1 MFSLKK
7 LLKKDTTSEQEAV
20 SQDSEY
26 EILEVTELSFIQT
39 AKIWVK
45 KFFKVKKHVIITAVS
60 GGAAI
65 AAVAGIVITVS
76 VVSHIGKQKST
87 DVAAVIED
95 TSTQMET
102 AEEIKAPVLSLYLEA
117 VADENTITASV
128 YGEDGEILSGHELVF
143 NLLSGSKEDN
153 EEQIEKLKSAYV
165 GQNVEDVDKE
175 VYEDDDKDGIVL
187 MPDLETGTYTLVV
200 QAEEGYK
207 TPDAAEATVETF
219 AVMDNIME
227 KVVADSA
234 ATQKEDPSK
243 NRANSTPAVSVPETT
258 AAAGEVNVTTLK
270 KSGDNIIYK
279 ITGRSTIQLTD
290 DQVSKY
296 TAGSVLIDNNSVSA
310 YSGYIYE
317 TGKVQVTGGQADVV
331 TKFLVPEYN
340 ISAENVEITDNTTM
354 LLADNVKETAAE
366 SKETQ
371 NETKT
376 SVGETVKESTKA
388 EETTQ
393 SQETTKSDNIKPSNA
408 ESTTAGKNYVLFS
421 LEAETETIYA
431 NGWQNIQGK
440 TYYFRDSQAV
450 TGWNQIDGL
459 QYYFNADGSLGS
471 HLVIDISTYNG
482 DINWN
487 QVKAAGIDY
496 AIIRVGY
503 RGYET
508 ARLVKDKRFDTNM
521 RNATAAGVKV
531 GAYIVTQAVNTNEAV
546 EEASFIISACS
557 GYNVS
562 LPLAIDVES
571 AGNGSGRGDK
581 ISVAERTAVINAFVQ
596 TVRGSGYS
604 AMVYANKDWMT
615 NRINAGGLVGGSTVW
630 LAQYRSSCTYGGS
643 YQMWQFTESGSIS
656 GISGNV
662 DISAWK
668 Y

>member
-7 LLKKDTTSEQEAV
+7 LFKKDTISEQEVV

-26 EILEVTELSFIQT
+26 EILEITELSFIQT
-39 AKIWVK
+39 AKIWLQN
-45 KFFKVKKHVIITAVS
+45 FFRVKKHVIITAVS
-60 GGAAI
+60 GGAVVV
-65 AAVAGIVITVS
+65 AVAGIVITVS
-76 VVSHIGKQKST
+76 VVSRIGKQKST
-87 DVAAVIED
+87 DVAAAIED

-102 AEEIKAPVLSLYLEA
+102 AEEMKAPVLSLYLEA

-128 YGEDGEILSGHELVF
+128 YGEDGEILSGHNLVF

-153 EEQIEKLKSAYV
+153 EEKIEKLKSAYA

-175 VYEDDDKDGIVL
+175 VYEDDDKDGTVL

-219 AVMDNIME
+219 AVMDDIME

-243 NRANSTPAVSVPETT
+243 HRSNSSPTVSVPETT
-258 AAAGEVNVTTLK
+258 ASAGQVNVTALK

-279 ITGRSTIQLTD
+279 ITGRSTMQLTD
-290 DQVSKY
+290 DEAARY
-296 TAGSVLIDNNSVSA
+296 TAGSVLIDDQSVSA

-317 TGKVQVTGGQADVV
+317 TGKIQITGGQADVV
-331 TKFLVPEYN
+331 TKFLVPERN
-340 ISAENVEITDNTTM
+340 ISAENVEMINNTTVF
-354 LLADNVKETAAE
+354 ADNLKETAAGT
-366 SKETQ
+366 KETQ
-371 NETKT
+371 SETKT
-376 SVGETVKESTKA
+376 TGESTKS
-388 EETTQ
+388 EETTKG
-393 SQETTKSDNIKPSNA
+393 ENTKPSDNQSMA
-408 ESTTAGKNYVLFS
+408 ARKNYVLLS
-421 LEAETETIYA
+421 LEAETETVYA
-431 NGWQNIQGK
+431 DGWQNIQGK
-440 TYYFRDSQAV
+440 TYYFRNSQAV

-459 QYYFNADGSLGS
+459 QYYFNGDGSLGS
-471 HLVIDISTYNG
+471 HLVIDVSTYNG
-482 DINWN
+482 DIDWN
-487 QVKAAGIDY
+487 RVKEAGIDY

-596 TVRGSGYS
+596 TIRGAGYS

-615 NRINAGGLVGGSTVW
+615 NRINAGGLASGSTVW
-630 LAQYRSSCTYGGS
+630 LAQYRSRCTYGGS
-643 YQMWQFTESGSIS
+643 YQMWQFTESGSIP

-662 DISAWK
+662 DMSAWK

>member
-7 LLKKDTTSEQEAV
+7 LFKKDTISEQEVV

-26 EILEVTELSFIQT
+26 EILEITELSFIQT
-39 AKIWVK
+39 AKIWLQN
-45 KFFKVKKHVIITAVS
+45 FFRVKKHVIITAVS
-60 GGAAI
+60 GGAVVV
-65 AAVAGIVITVS
+65 AVAGIVITVS
-76 VVSHIGKQKST
+76 VVSRIGKQKST
-87 DVAAVIED
+87 DVAAAIED

-102 AEEIKAPVLSLYLEA
+102 AEEMKAPVLSLYLEA

-128 YGEDGEILSGHELVF
+128 YGEDGEILSGHNLVF

-153 EEQIEKLKSAYV
+153 EEKIEKLKSAYA

-175 VYEDDDKDGIVL
+175 VYEDDDKDGTVL

-219 AVMDNIME
+219 AVMDDIME

-243 NRANSTPAVSVPETT
+243 HRSNSSPAVSVPETT
-258 AAAGEVNVTTLK
+258 ASAGQVNVTALK

-279 ITGRSTIQLTD
+279 ITGRSTMQLTD
-290 DQVSKY
+290 DEAARY
-296 TAGSVLIDNNSVSA
+296 TAGSVLIDDHSVSA

-317 TGKVQVTGGQADVV
+317 TGKIQITGGQADVV
-331 TKFLVPEYN
+331 TKFLVPERN
-340 ISAENVEITDNTTM
+340 ISAENVEMINNTTVF
-354 LLADNVKETAAE
+354 ADNLKETAAGT
-366 SKETQ
+366 KETQ
-371 NETKT
+371 SETKT
-376 SVGETVKESTKA
+376 TGESTKS
-388 EETTQ
+388 EETTKG
-393 SQETTKSDNIKPSNA
+393 ENTKPSDNQSMA
-408 ESTTAGKNYVLFS
+408 ARKNYVLLS
-421 LEAETETIYA
+421 LEAETETVYA
-431 NGWQNIQGK
+431 DGWQNIQGK
-440 TYYFRDSQAV
+440 TYYFRNSQAV

-459 QYYFNADGSLGS
+459 QYYFNGDGSLGS
-471 HLVIDISTYNG
+471 HLVIDVSTYNG
-482 DINWN
+482 DIDWN
-487 QVKAAGIDY
+487 RVKEAGIDY

-521 RNATAAGVKV
+521 SNATAAGVKV

-546 EEASFIISACS
+546 EEASFIISSCS

-581 ISVAERTAVINAFVQ
+581 ISVAERTAAINAFVQ
-596 TVRGSGYS
+596 TIRGAGYS

-615 NRINAGGLVGGSTVW
+615 NRINAGVLASGSTVW

-643 YQMWQFTESGSIS
+643 YQMWQFTESGSIP

-662 DISAWK
+662 DMSAWK

>member
-7 LLKKDTTSEQEAV
+7 LFKKDTISEQEVV
-20 SQDSEY
+20 SQNSEY
-26 EILEVTELSFIQT
+26 EILEITELSFIQT
-39 AKIWVK
+39 AKIWLQN
-45 KFFKVKKHVIITAVS
+45 FFRVKKHVIITAVS
-60 GGAAI
+60 GGAVVV
-65 AAVAGIVITVS
+65 AVAGIVITVS
-76 VVSHIGKQKST
+76 VVSRIGKQKST
-87 DVAAVIED
+87 DVAAAIED

-102 AEEIKAPVLSLYLEA
+102 AEEMKAPVLSLYLEA

-128 YGEDGEILSGHELVF
+128 YGEDGEILSGHNLVF

-153 EEQIEKLKSAYV
+153 EEKIEKLKSAYA

-175 VYEDDDKDGIVL
+175 VYEDDDKDGTVL

-219 AVMDNIME
+219 AVMDDIME

-243 NRANSTPAVSVPETT
+243 NRSNSSPAVSVPETT
-258 AAAGEVNVTTLK
+258 ASAGQVNVTALK

-279 ITGRSTIQLTD
+279 ITGRSTMQLTD
-290 DQVSKY
+290 DEAARY
-296 TAGSVLIDNNSVSA
+296 TAGSVLIDDQSVSA

-317 TGKVQVTGGQADVV
+317 TGKIQITGGQADVV
-331 TKFLVPEYN
+331 TKFLVPERN
-340 ISAENVEITDNTTM
+340 ISAENVEMINNTTVF
-354 LLADNVKETAAE
+354 ADNLKETAAGT
-366 SKETQ
+366 KETQ
-371 NETKT
+371 SETKT
-376 SVGETVKESTKA
+376 TGESTKS
-388 EETTQ
+388 EETTKG
-393 SQETTKSDNIKPSNA
+393 ENTKPSDNQSMA
-408 ESTTAGKNYVLFS
+408 ARKNYVLLS
-421 LEAETETIYA
+421 LEAETETVYA
-431 NGWQNIQGK
+431 DGWQNIQGK
-440 TYYFRDSQAV
+440 TYYFRNSQAV

-459 QYYFNADGSLGS
+459 QYYFNGDGSLGS
-471 HLVIDISTYNG
+471 HLVIDVSTYNG
-482 DINWN
+482 DIDWN
-487 QVKAAGIDY
+487 RVKEAGIDY

-521 RNATAAGVKV
+521 SNATAAGVKV

-546 EEASFIISACS
+546 EEASFIISSCS

-596 TVRGSGYS
+596 TIRGAGYS

-615 NRINAGGLVGGSTVW
+615 NRINAGGLASGSTVW

-643 YQMWQFTESGSIS
+643 YQMWQFTESGSIP

-662 DISAWK
+662 DMSAWK

>member
-7 LLKKDTTSEQEAV
+7 LFKKDTISEQDVV
-20 SQDSEY
+20 SHDSEY
-26 EILEVTELSFIQT
+26 EILEITELSFIQT
-39 AKIWVK
+39 AKIWLQD
-45 KFFKVKKHVIITAVS
+45 FFRVKKHVIITAVS
-60 GGAAI
+60 GGAVVV
-65 AAVAGIVITVS
+65 AVAGIVITVS
-76 VVSHIGKQKST
+76 VVSRIGKQKST
-87 DVAAVIED
+87 DVAAAIED

-102 AEEIKAPVLSLYLEA
+102 AEEMKAPVLSLYLEA

-128 YGEDGEILSGHELVF
+128 YGEDGEILSGHNLVF

-153 EEQIEKLKSAYV
+153 EEQIEKLKSAYA

-175 VYEDDDKDGIVL
+175 VYEDDDKDGTVL

-200 QAEEGYK
+200 QAEEWYK

-219 AVMDNIME
+219 AVMDDIME

-243 NRANSTPAVSVPETT
+243 HRSNSSPAVSVPETT
-258 AAAGEVNVTTLK
+258 ASAGQVNVTALK

-279 ITGRSTIQLTD
+279 ITGRSTMQRTD
-290 DQVSKY
+290 DEAARY
-296 TAGSVLIDNNSVSA
+296 TAGSVLIDDHSVSA

-317 TGKVQVTGGQADVV
+317 TGKIQITGGQADVV
-331 TKFLVPEYN
+331 TKFLVPERN
-340 ISAENVEITDNTTM
+340 ISAENVEMINNTTVF
-354 LLADNVKETAAE
+354 ADNLKETAAGT
-366 SKETQ
+366 KETQ
-371 NETKT
+371 SETKT
-376 SVGETVKESTKA
+376 TGESTKS
-388 EETTQ
+388 EETTKG
-393 SQETTKSDNIKPSNA
+393 ENTKPSDNQSMA
-408 ESTTAGKNYVLFS
+408 ARKNYVLLS
-421 LEAETETIYA
+421 LEAETETVYA
-431 NGWQNIQGK
+431 DGWQNIQGK
-440 TYYFRDSQAV
+440 TYYFRNSQAV

-459 QYYFNADGSLGS
+459 QYYFNGDGSLGS
-471 HLVIDISTYNG
+471 HLVIDVSTYNG
-482 DINWN
+482 DIDWN
-487 QVKAAGIDY
+487 RVKEAGIDY

-521 RNATAAGVKV
+521 SNATAAGVKV

-546 EEASFIISACS
+546 EEASFIISSCS

-596 TVRGSGYS
+596 TIRGAGYS

-615 NRINAGGLVGGSTVW
+615 NRINAGGLASGSTVW

-643 YQMWQFTESGSIS
+643 YQMWQFTESGSIP

-662 DISAWK
+662 DMSAWK

>member
-7 LLKKDTTSEQEAV
+7 LFKKDTISEQEVV

-26 EILEVTELSFIQT
+26 EILEITELSFIQT
-39 AKIWVK
+39 AKIWLQN
-45 KFFKVKKHVIITAVS
+45 FFRVKKHVIITAVS
-60 GGAAI
+60 GGAVVV
-65 AAVAGIVITVS
+65 AVAGIVITVS
-76 VVSHIGKQKST
+76 VVSRIGKQKST
-87 DVAAVIED
+87 DVAAAIED

-102 AEEIKAPVLSLYLEA
+102 AEEMKAPVLSLYLEA

-128 YGEDGEILSGHELVF
+128 YGEDGEILSGHNLVF

-153 EEQIEKLKSAYV
+153 EEKIEKLKSAYA

-175 VYEDDDKDGIVL
+175 VYEDDDKDGTVL

-219 AVMDNIME
+219 AVMDDIME

-243 NRANSTPAVSVPETT
+243 HRSNSSPAVSVPETT
-258 AAAGEVNVTTLK
+258 ASAGQVNVTALK

-279 ITGRSTIQLTD
+279 ITGRSTMQLTD
-290 DQVSKY
+290 DEAARY
-296 TAGSVLIDNNSVSA
+296 TAGSVLIDDHSVSA

-317 TGKVQVTGGQADVV
+317 TGKIQITGGQADVV
-331 TKFLVPEYN
+331 TKFLVPERN
-340 ISAENVEITDNTTM
+340 ISAENVEMINNTTVF
-354 LLADNVKETAAE
+354 ADNLKETAAGT
-366 SKETQ
+366 KETQ
-371 NETKT
+371 SETKT
-376 SVGETVKESTKA
+376 TGESTKS
-388 EETTQ
+388 EETTKG
-393 SQETTKSDNIKPSNA
+393 ENTKPSDNQSMA
-408 ESTTAGKNYVLFS
+408 ARKNYVLLS
-421 LEAETETIYA
+421 LEAETETVYA
-431 NGWQNIQGK
+431 DGWQNIQGK
-440 TYYFRDSQAV
+440 TYYFRNSQAV

-459 QYYFNADGSLGS
+459 QYYFNGDGSLGS
-471 HLVIDISTYNG
+471 HLVIDVSTYNG
-482 DINWN
+482 DIDWN
-487 QVKAAGIDY
+487 RVKKAGIDY

-521 RNATAAGVKV
+521 SNATAAGVKV

-546 EEASFIISACS
+546 EEASFIISSCS

-596 TVRGSGYS
+596 TIRGAGYS

-615 NRINAGGLVGGSTVW
+615 NRINAGGLASGSTVW

-643 YQMWQFTESGSIS
+643 YQMWQFTESGSIP

-662 DISAWK
+662 DMSAWK

>member
-7 LLKKDTTSEQEAV
+7 LFKKDTISEQEVV

-26 EILEVTELSFIQT
+26 EILEITELSFIQT
-39 AKIWVK
+39 AKIWLQN
-45 KFFKVKKHVIITAVS
+45 FFRVKKHVIITAVS
-60 GGAAI
+60 GGAVVV
-65 AAVAGIVITVS
+65 AVAGIVITVS
-76 VVSHIGKQKST
+76 VVSRIGKQKST
-87 DVAAVIED
+87 DVAAAIED

-102 AEEIKAPVLSLYLEA
+102 AEEMKAPVLSLYLEA

-128 YGEDGEILSGHELVF
+128 YGEDGEILSGHNLVF

-153 EEQIEKLKSAYV
+153 EEKIEKLKSAYA

-175 VYEDDDKDGIVL
+175 VYEDDDKDGTVL

-219 AVMDNIME
+219 AVMDDIME

-243 NRANSTPAVSVPETT
+243 HRSNSSPAVSVPETT
-258 AAAGEVNVTTLK
+258 ASAGQVNVTALK

-279 ITGRSTIQLTD
+279 ITGRSTMQLTD
-290 DQVSKY
+290 DEAARY
-296 TAGSVLIDNNSVSA
+296 TAGSVLIDDHSVSA

-317 TGKVQVTGGQADVV
+317 TGKIQITGGQADVV
-331 TKFLVPEYN
+331 TKFLVPERN
-340 ISAENVEITDNTTM
+340 ISAENVEMINNTTVF
-354 LLADNVKETAAE
+354 ADNLKETAAGT
-366 SKETQ
+366 KETQ
-371 NETKT
+371 SETKT
-376 SVGETVKESTKA
+376 TGESTKS
-388 EETTQ
+388 EETTKG
-393 SQETTKSDNIKPSNA
+393 ENTKPSDNQSMA
-408 ESTTAGKNYVLFS
+408 ARKNYVLLS
-421 LEAETETIYA
+421 LEAETETVYA
-431 NGWQNIQGK
+431 DGWQNIQGK
-440 TYYFRDSQAV
+440 TYYFRNSQAV

-459 QYYFNADGSLGS
+459 QYYFNGDGSLGS
-471 HLVIDISTYNG
+471 HLVIDVSTYNG
-482 DINWN
+482 DIDWN
-487 QVKAAGIDY
+487 RVKEAGIDY

-521 RNATAAGVKV
+521 SNATAAGVKV

-596 TVRGSGYS
+596 TIRGAGYS

-615 NRINAGGLVGGSTVW
+615 NRINAGGLASGSTVW
-630 LAQYRSSCTYGGS
+630 LAQYRSRCTYGGS
-643 YQMWQFTESGSIS
+643 YQMWQFTESGSIP

-662 DISAWK
+662 DMSAWK

>member
-7 LLKKDTTSEQEAV
+7 LFKKDTISEQEV
-20 SQDSEY
+20 VYQDSEY
-26 EILEVTELSFIQT
+26 EILEITELSFIQT
-39 AKIWVK
+39 AKIWLQD
-45 KFFKVKKHVIITAVS
+45 FFRVKKHVIITAVC
-60 GGAAI
+60 GGAVVV
-65 AAVAGIVITVS
+65 AVAGIVITVS
-76 VVSHIGKQKST
+76 VVSRIGKQKST
-87 DVAAVIED
+87 DVAAAIED

-102 AEEIKAPVLSLYLEA
+102 AEEMKAPVLSLYLEA

-128 YGEDGEILSGHELVF
+128 YGEDGEILSGHNLVF

-153 EEQIEKLKSAYV
+153 EEKIEKLKSAYA

-175 VYEDDDKDGIVL
+175 VYEDDDKDGTVL

-219 AVMDNIME
+219 AVMDDIME

-243 NRANSTPAVSVPETT
+243 NRSNSSPAVSVPETT
-258 AAAGEVNVTTLK
+258 ASAGEVNVTALK

-279 ITGRSTIQLTD
+279 ITGRSTMQLTD
-290 DQVSKY
+290 DEAARY
-296 TAGSVLIDNNSVSA
+296 TAGSVLIDDQSVSA

-317 TGKVQVTGGQADVV
+317 TGKIQITGGQADVV
-331 TKFLVPEYN
+331 TKFLVPERN
-340 ISAENVEITDNTTM
+340 ISAENVEMTNNTTVF
-354 LLADNVKETAAE
+354 ADNLKETAAGT
-366 SKETQ
+366 KETQ
-371 NETKT
+371 SETKT
-376 SVGETVKESTKA
+376 IGESTKS
-388 EETTQ
+388 EETT
-393 SQETTKSDNIKPSNA
+393 KPSDNQSMA
-408 ESTTAGKNYVLFS
+408 ARKNYVLLS
-421 LEAETETIYA
+421 LEAETETVYA
-431 NGWQNIQGK
+431 DGWQNIQGK
-440 TYYFRDSQAV
+440 TYYFRNSQAV

-459 QYYFNADGSLGS
+459 QYYFNGDGSLGS
-471 HLVIDISTYNG
+471 HLVIDVSTYNG
-482 DINWN
+482 DIDWSR
-487 QVKAAGIDY
+487 VKAAGIDY

-571 AGNGSGRGDK
+571 AGNGRGRGDK

-596 TVRGSGYS
+596 TIRGAGYS

-615 NRINAGGLVGGSTVW
+615 NRINAGGLASGSTVW

-643 YQMWQFTESGSIS
+643 YQMWQFTESGSIP

-662 DISAWK
+662 DMSAWK

>member
-7 LLKKDTTSEQEAV
+7 LFKKDTISEQEVV

-26 EILEVTELSFIQT
+26 EILEITELSFIQT
-39 AKIWVK
+39 AKIWLQN
-45 KFFKVKKHVIITAVS
+45 FFRVKKHVIITAVS
-60 GGAAI
+60 GGAVVV
-65 AAVAGIVITVS
+65 AVAGIVITVS
-76 VVSHIGKQKST
+76 VVSRIGKQKST
-87 DVAAVIED
+87 DVAAAIED

-102 AEEIKAPVLSLYLEA
+102 AEEMKAPVLSLYLEA

-128 YGEDGEILSGHELVF
+128 YGEDGEILSGHNLVF

-153 EEQIEKLKSAYV
+153 EEKIEKLKSAYA

-175 VYEDDDKDGIVL
+175 VYEDDDKDGTVL
-187 MPDLETGTYTLVV
+187 MQDLETGTYTLVV

-219 AVMDNIME
+219 AVMDDIME

-243 NRANSTPAVSVPETT
+243 NRSNSSPAVSVPETT
-258 AAAGEVNVTTLK
+258 ASAGQVNVTALK

-279 ITGRSTIQLTD
+279 ITGRSTMQLTD
-290 DQVSKY
+290 DEAARY
-296 TAGSVLIDNNSVSA
+296 TAGSVLIDDQSVSA

-317 TGKVQVTGGQADVV
+317 TGKIQITGGQADVV
-331 TKFLVPEYN
+331 TKFLVPERN
-340 ISAENVEITDNTTM
+340 ISAENVEMINNTTVF
-354 LLADNVKETAAE
+354 ADNLKETAAGT
-366 SKETQ
+366 KETQ
-371 NETKT
+371 SETKT
-376 SVGETVKESTKA
+376 TGESTKS
-388 EETTQ
+388 EETTKG
-393 SQETTKSDNIKPSNA
+393 ENTKPSDNQSMA
-408 ESTTAGKNYVLFS
+408 ARKNYVLLS
-421 LEAETETIYA
+421 LEAETETVYA
-431 NGWQNIQGK
+431 DGWQNIQGK
-440 TYYFRDSQAV
+440 TYYFRNSQAV

-459 QYYFNADGSLGS
+459 QYYFNGDGSLGS
-471 HLVIDISTYNG
+471 HLVIDVSTYNG
-482 DINWN
+482 DIDWN
-487 QVKAAGIDY
+487 RVKEAGIDY

-521 RNATAAGVKV
+521 SNATAAGVKV

-546 EEASFIISACS
+546 EEASFIISSCS

-596 TVRGSGYS
+596 TIRGAGYS

-615 NRINAGGLVGGSTVW
+615 NRINAGGLASGSTVW

-643 YQMWQFTESGSIS
+643 YQMWQFTESGSIP

-662 DISAWK
+662 DMSAWK

>member
-7 LLKKDTTSEQEAV
+7 LFKKDTISEQEVV

-26 EILEVTELSFIQT
+26 EILEITELSFIQT
-39 AKIWVK
+39 AKIWLQN
-45 KFFKVKKHVIITAVS
+45 FFRVKKHVIITAVS
-60 GGAAI
+60 GGAVVV
-65 AAVAGIVITVS
+65 AVAGIVITVS
-76 VVSHIGKQKST
+76 VVSRIGKQKST
-87 DVAAVIED
+87 DVAAAIED

-102 AEEIKAPVLSLYLEA
+102 AEEMKAPVLSLYLEA

-128 YGEDGEILSGHELVF
+128 YGEDGEILSGHNLVF

-153 EEQIEKLKSAYV
+153 EEKIEKLKSAYA

-175 VYEDDDKDGIVL
+175 VYEDDDKDGTVL

-219 AVMDNIME
+219 AVMDDIME

-243 NRANSTPAVSVPETT
+243 HRSNSSPAVSVPETT
-258 AAAGEVNVTTLK
+258 ASAGQVNVTALK

-279 ITGRSTIQLTD
+279 ITGRSTMQLTD
-290 DQVSKY
+290 DEAARY
-296 TAGSVLIDNNSVSA
+296 TAGSVLIDDHSVSA

-317 TGKVQVTGGQADVV
+317 TGKIQITGGQADVV
-331 TKFLVPEYN
+331 TKFLVPERN
-340 ISAENVEITDNTTM
+340 ISAENVEMINNTTVF
-354 LLADNVKETAAE
+354 ADNLKETAAGT
-366 SKETQ
+366 KETQ
-371 NETKT
+371 SETKT
-376 SVGETVKESTKA
+376 TGESTKS
-388 EETTQ
+388 EETTKG
-393 SQETTKSDNIKPSNA
+393 ENTKPSDNQSMA
-408 ESTTAGKNYVLFS
+408 ARKNYVLLS
-421 LEAETETIYA
+421 LEAETETVYA
-431 NGWQNIQGK
+431 DGWQNIQGK
-440 TYYFRDSQAV
+440 TYYFRNSQAV

-459 QYYFNADGSLGS
+459 QYYFNGDGSLGS
-471 HLVIDISTYNG
+471 HLVIDVSTYNG
-482 DINWN
+482 DIDWN
-487 QVKAAGIDY
+487 RVKEAGIDY

-521 RNATAAGVKV
+521 SNATAAGVKV

-546 EEASFIISACS
+546 EEASFIISSCS

-596 TVRGSGYS
+596 TIRGAGYS

-615 NRINAGGLVGGSTVW
+615 NRINAGGLASGSTVW

-643 YQMWQFTESGSIS
+643 YQMWQFTESGSIP

-662 DISAWK
+662 DMSAWK

>member
-7 LLKKDTTSEQEAV
+7 LFKKDTISEQDVV
-20 SQDSEY
+20 SHDSEY
-26 EILEVTELSFIQT
+26 EILEITELSFIQT
-39 AKIWVK
+39 AKIWLQD
-45 KFFKVKKHVIITAVS
+45 FFRVKKHVIITAVS
-60 GGAAI
+60 GGAVVV
-65 AAVAGIVITVS
+65 AVAGIVITVS
-76 VVSHIGKQKST
+76 VVSRIGKQKST
-87 DVAAVIED
+87 DVAAAIED

-102 AEEIKAPVLSLYLEA
+102 AEEMKAPVLSLYLEA

-128 YGEDGEILSGHELVF
+128 YGEDGEILSGHNLVF

-153 EEQIEKLKSAYV
+153 EEQIEKLKSAYA

-175 VYEDDDKDGIVL
+175 VYEDDDKDGTVL

-219 AVMDNIME
+219 AVMDDIME

-243 NRANSTPAVSVPETT
+243 HRSNSSPAVSVPETT
-258 AAAGEVNVTTLK
+258 ASAGQVNVTALK

-279 ITGRSTIQLTD
+279 ITGRSTMQRTD
-290 DQVSKY
+290 DEAARY
-296 TAGSVLIDNNSVSA
+296 TAGSVLIDDHSVSA

-317 TGKVQVTGGQADVV
+317 TGKIQITGGQADVV
-331 TKFLVPEYN
+331 TKFLVPERN
-340 ISAENVEITDNTTM
+340 ISAENVEMINNTTVF
-354 LLADNVKETAAE
+354 ADNLKETAAGT
-366 SKETQ
+366 KETQ
-371 NETKT
+371 SETKT
-376 SVGETVKESTKA
+376 TGESTKS
-388 EETTQ
+388 EETTKG
-393 SQETTKSDNIKPSNA
+393 ENTKPSDNQSMA
-408 ESTTAGKNYVLFS
+408 ARKNYVLLS
-421 LEAETETIYA
+421 LEAETETVYA
-431 NGWQNIQGK
+431 DGWQNIQGK
-440 TYYFRDSQAV
+440 TYYFRNSQAV

-459 QYYFNADGSLGS
+459 QYYFNGDGSLGS
-471 HLVIDISTYNG
+471 HLVIDVSTYNG
-482 DINWN
+482 DIDWN
-487 QVKAAGIDY
+487 RVKEAGIDY

-521 RNATAAGVKV
+521 SNATAAGVKV

-546 EEASFIISACS
+546 EEASFIISSCS

-596 TVRGSGYS
+596 TIRGAGYS

-615 NRINAGGLVGGSTVW
+615 NRINAGGLASGSTVW

-643 YQMWQFTESGSIS
+643 YQMWQFTESGSIP

-662 DISAWK
+662 DMSAWK

>member
-7 LLKKDTTSEQEAV
+7 LLKKDTISEQEAA

-26 EILEVTELSFIQT
+26 EVLEITELSFIQT
-39 AKIWVK
+39 AKIWLQN
-45 KFFKVKKHVIITAVS
+45 FFRVKKHVIITAVS
-60 GGAAI
+60 GGAVVV
-65 AAVAGIVITVS
+65 AVAGIVITVS
-76 VVSHIGKQKST
+76 VVSRIGKQKST
-87 DVAAVIED
+87 DVAAAIED

-102 AEEIKAPVLSLYLEA
+102 AEEMKAPVLSLYLEA

-153 EEQIEKLKSAYV
+153 EEQIEKLKAAYA

-175 VYEDDDKDGIVL
+175 VYEDDDKDGTVL

-207 TPDAAEATVETF
+207 TPEAAEATVETF
-219 AVMDNIME
+219 AVMDDIME

-243 NRANSTPAVSVPETT
+243 NRSNSSPAVSVPETT
-258 AAAGEVNVTTLK
+258 ASAGEVNVTALK

-279 ITGRSTIQLTD
+279 ITGRSTMQLTD
-290 DQVSKY
+290 DEVARY
-296 TAGSVLIDNNSVSA
+296 TAGSVLIDDHSVSA

-317 TGKVQVTGGQADVV
+317 TGKIQITGGQADVV
-331 TKFLVPEYN
+331 TKFLVPERN
-340 ISAENVEITDNTTM
+340 ISTENVEMTNNTTVF
-354 LLADNVKETAAE
+354 ADNLKETAAGT
-366 SKETQ
+366 KETQ
-371 NETKT
+371 SETKT
-376 SVGETVKESTKA
+376 TGESTKSEETSKT
-388 EETTQ
+388 EETTKG
-393 SQETTKSDNIKPSNA
+393 ENTKPSDNQSMA
-408 ESTTAGKNYVLFS
+408 ARKNYVLLS
-421 LEAETETIYA
+421 LEAETETVYA
-431 NGWQNIQGK
+431 DGWQNIQGK
-440 TYYFRDSQAV
+440 TYYFRNSQAV

-459 QYYFNADGSLGS
+459 QYYFNGDGSLGS
-471 HLVIDISTYNG
+471 HLVIDVSTYNG
-482 DINWN
+482 DIDWN
-487 QVKAAGIDY
+487 RVKEAGIDY

-596 TVRGSGYS
+596 TIRGAGYS

-615 NRINAGGLVGGSTVW
+615 NRINAGGLASGSTVW

-643 YQMWQFTESGSIS
+643 YQMWQFTESGSIP

-662 DISAWK
+662 DMSAWK

>member
-7 LLKKDTTSEQEAV
+7 LFKKDTISEQEVV

-26 EILEVTELSFIQT
+26 EILEITELSFIQT
-39 AKIWVK
+39 AKIWLQN
-45 KFFKVKKHVIITAVS
+45 FFRVKKHVIITAVS
-60 GGAAI
+60 GGAVVV
-65 AAVAGIVITVS
+65 AVAGIVITVS
-76 VVSHIGKQKST
+76 VVSRIGKQKST
-87 DVAAVIED
+87 DVAAAIED

-102 AEEIKAPVLSLYLEA
+102 AEEMKAPVLSLYLEA

-128 YGEDGEILSGHELVF
+128 YGEDGEILSGHNLVF

-153 EEQIEKLKSAYV
+153 EEKIEKLKSAYA

-175 VYEDDDKDGIVL
+175 VYEDDYKDGTVL

-219 AVMDNIME
+219 AVMDDIME

-243 NRANSTPAVSVPETT
+243 HRSNSSPAVSVPETT
-258 AAAGEVNVTTLK
+258 ASAGQVNVTALK

-279 ITGRSTIQLTD
+279 ITGRSTMQLTD
-290 DQVSKY
+290 DEAARY
-296 TAGSVLIDNNSVSA
+296 TAGSVLIDDHSVSA

-317 TGKVQVTGGQADVV
+317 TGKIQITGGQADVV
-331 TKFLVPEYN
+331 TKFLVPERN
-340 ISAENVEITDNTTM
+340 ISAENVEMINNTTVF
-354 LLADNVKETAAE
+354 ADNLKETAAGT
-366 SKETQ
+366 KETQ
-371 NETKT
+371 SETKT
-376 SVGETVKESTKA
+376 TGESTKS
-388 EETTQ
+388 EEI
-393 SQETTKSDNIKPSNA
+393 TKGENTKPSDNQSMA
-408 ESTTAGKNYVLFS
+408 ARKNYVLLS
-421 LEAETETIYA
+421 LEAETETVYA
-431 NGWQNIQGK
+431 DGWQNIQGK
-440 TYYFRDSQAV
+440 TYYFRNSQAV

-459 QYYFNADGSLGS
+459 QYYFNGDGSLGS
-471 HLVIDISTYNG
+471 HLVIDVSTYNG
-482 DINWN
+482 DIDWN
-487 QVKAAGIDY
+487 RVKEAGIDY

-521 RNATAAGVKV
+521 SNATAAGVKV

-546 EEASFIISACS
+546 EEASFIISSCS

-596 TVRGSGYS
+596 TIRGAGYS

-615 NRINAGGLVGGSTVW
+615 NRINAGGLASGSTVW

-643 YQMWQFTESGSIS
+643 YQMWQFTESGSIP

-662 DISAWK
+662 DMSAWK

>member
-7 LLKKDTTSEQEAV
+7 LFKKDTISEQEVV

-26 EILEVTELSFIQT
+26 EILEITELSFIQT
-39 AKIWVK
+39 AKIWLQN
-45 KFFKVKKHVIITAVS
+45 FFRVKKHVIITAVS
-60 GGAAI
+60 GGAVVV
-65 AAVAGIVITVS
+65 AVAGIVITVS
-76 VVSHIGKQKST
+76 VVSRIGKQKST
-87 DVAAVIED
+87 DVAAAIED

-102 AEEIKAPVLSLYLEA
+102 AEEMKAPVLSLYLEA

-128 YGEDGEILSGHELVF
+128 YGEDGEILSGHNLVF

-153 EEQIEKLKSAYV
+153 EEKIEKLKSAYA

-175 VYEDDDKDGIVL
+175 VYEDDDKDGTVL

-219 AVMDNIME
+219 AVMDDIME

-243 NRANSTPAVSVPETT
+243 HRSNSSPAVSVPETT
-258 AAAGEVNVTTLK
+258 ASAGQVNVTALK

-279 ITGRSTIQLTD
+279 ITGRSTMQLTD
-290 DQVSKY
+290 DEAARY
-296 TAGSVLIDNNSVSA
+296 TAGSVLIDDHSVSA

-317 TGKVQVTGGQADVV
+317 TGKIQITGGQADVV
-331 TKFLVPEYN
+331 TKFLVPERN
-340 ISAENVEITDNTTM
+340 ISAENVEMINNTTVF
-354 LLADNVKETAAE
+354 ADNLKETAAGT
-366 SKETQ
+366 KETQ
-371 NETKT
+371 SETKT
-376 SVGETVKESTKA
+376 TGESTKS
-388 EETTQ
+388 EEI
-393 SQETTKSDNIKPSNA
+393 TKGENTKPSDNQSMA
-408 ESTTAGKNYVLFS
+408 ARKNYVLLS
-421 LEAETETIYA
+421 LEAETETVYA
-431 NGWQNIQGK
+431 DGWQNIQGK
-440 TYYFRDSQAV
+440 TYYFRNSQAV

-459 QYYFNADGSLGS
+459 QYYFNGDGSLGS
-471 HLVIDISTYNG
+471 HLVIDVSTYNG
-482 DINWN
+482 DIDWN
-487 QVKAAGIDY
+487 RVKEAGIDY

-521 RNATAAGVKV
+521 SNATAAGVKV

-546 EEASFIISACS
+546 EEASFIISSCS

-596 TVRGSGYS
+596 TIRGAGYS

-615 NRINAGGLVGGSTVW
+615 NRINAGGLASGSTVW

-643 YQMWQFTESGSIS
+643 YQMWQFTESGSIP

-662 DISAWK
+662 DMSAWK

>member
-7 LLKKDTTSEQEAV
+7 LFKKDTISEQEVV

-26 EILEVTELSFIQT
+26 EILEITELSFIQT
-39 AKIWVK
+39 AKIWLQN
-45 KFFKVKKHVIITAVS
+45 FFRVKKHVIITAVS
-60 GGAAI
+60 GGAVVV
-65 AAVAGIVITVS
+65 AVAGIVITVS
-76 VVSHIGKQKST
+76 VVSRIGKQKST
-87 DVAAVIED
+87 DVAAIED

-102 AEEIKAPVLSLYLEA
+102 AEEMKAPVLSLYLEA

-128 YGEDGEILSGHELVF
+128 YGEDGEILSGHNLVF

-153 EEQIEKLKSAYV
+153 EEKIEKLKSAYA

-175 VYEDDDKDGIVL
+175 VYEDDDKDGTVL

-219 AVMDNIME
+219 AVMDDIME

-243 NRANSTPAVSVPETT
+243 HRSNSSPAVSVPETT
-258 AAAGEVNVTTLK
+258 ASAGQVNVTALK

-279 ITGRSTIQLTD
+279 ITGRSIMQLTD
-290 DQVSKY
+290 DEAARY
-296 TAGSVLIDNNSVSA
+296 TAGSVLIDDHSVSA

-317 TGKVQVTGGQADVV
+317 TGKIQITGGQADVV
-331 TKFLVPEYN
+331 TKFLVPERN
-340 ISAENVEITDNTTM
+340 ISAENVEMINNTTVF
-354 LLADNVKETAAE
+354 ADNLKETAAGT
-366 SKETQ
+366 KETQ
-371 NETKT
+371 SETKT
-376 SVGETVKESTKA
+376 TGESTKS
-388 EETTQ
+388 EETTKG
-393 SQETTKSDNIKPSNA
+393 ENTKPSDNQSMA
-408 ESTTAGKNYVLFS
+408 ARKNYVLLS
-421 LEAETETIYA
+421 LEAETETVYA
-431 NGWQNIQGK
+431 DGWQNIQGK
-440 TYYFRDSQAV
+440 TYYFRNSQAV

-459 QYYFNADGSLGS
+459 QYYFNGDGSLGS
-471 HLVIDISTYNG
+471 HLVIDVSTYNG
-482 DINWN
+482 DIDWN
-487 QVKAAGIDY
+487 RVKAAGIDY

-596 TVRGSGYS
+596 TISGAGYS

-615 NRINAGGLVGGSTVW
+615 NRINAGGLASGSTVW

-643 YQMWQFTESGSIS
+643 YQMWQFTESGSIP

-662 DISAWK
+662 DMSAWK

>member
-7 LLKKDTTSEQEAV
+7 LLKKDTISEQQAA

-26 EILEVTELSFIQT
+26 EVLEVTQLSFIET
-39 AKIWVK
+39 AKIWLRD
-45 KFFKVKKHVIITAVS
+45 FFRVKKHIIITAVS
-60 GGAAI
+60 GGAVVV
-65 AAVAGIVITVS
+65 AVAGIVITVS
-76 VVSHIGKQKST
+76 VASRIGKQKST
-87 DVAAVIED
+87 DVAAAIED

-102 AEEIKAPVLSLYLEA
+102 AEEMKAPVLSLYLEA

-128 YGEDGEILSGHELVF
+128 YGEEGEILSGHNLVF

-153 EEQIEKLKSAYV
+153 EEQIEKLKSAYA
-165 GQNVEDVDKE
+165 GQNVEDVDKV
-175 VYEDDDKDGIVL
+175 VYEDDDKDGTVL

-219 AVMDNIME
+219 AVMDDIME

-243 NRANSTPAVSVPETT
+243 NRSNSSPAVSVPETT
-258 AAAGEVNVTTLK
+258 ASAGEVNVTALK

-279 ITGRSTIQLTD
+279 ITGRSTMQLTD
-290 DQVSKY
+290 DEAARY
-296 TAGSVLIDNNSVSA
+296 TAGSVLIDDQSVYA

-317 TGKVQVTGGQADVV
+317 TGKIQITGGQADVV
-331 TKFLVPEYN
+331 TKFLVPERN
-340 ISAENVEITDNTTM
+340 ISAENVEMTNNTTVF
-354 LLADNVKETAAE
+354 ADNLKETAAGT
-366 SKETQ
+366 KETQ
-371 NETKT
+371 SETKT
-376 SVGETVKESTKA
+376 IGESTKS
-388 EETTQ
+388 EETTKG
-393 SQETTKSDNIKPSNA
+393 ENTKPSDNQSMA
-408 ESTTAGKNYVLFS
+408 ARKNYVLLS
-421 LEAETETIYA
+421 LEAETETVYA
-431 NGWQNIQGK
+431 DGWQNIQGK
-440 TYYFRDSQAV
+440 TYYFRNSQAV

-459 QYYFNADGSLGS
+459 QYYFNGDGSLGS
-471 HLVIDISTYNG
+471 HLVIDVSTYNG
-482 DINWN
+482 DIDWN
-487 QVKAAGIDY
+487 RVKTAGIDY

-596 TVRGSGYS
+596 TIRGAGYS
-604 AMVYANKDWMT
+604 AMVYVNKDWMT
-615 NRINAGGLVGGSTVW
+615 NRINAGGLVSGSTVW
-630 LAQYRSSCTYGGS
+630 LAQYRRSCTYGGS
-643 YQMWQFTESGSIS
+643 YQMWQFTESGSIP

-662 DISAWK
+662 DMSAWK

>member
-7 LLKKDTTSEQEAV
+7 LFKKDTISEQEVV

-26 EILEVTELSFIQT
+26 EILEITELSFIQT
-39 AKIWVK
+39 AKIWLQN
-45 KFFKVKKHVIITAVS
+45 FFRVKKHVIITAVS
-60 GGAAI
+60 GGAVVV
-65 AAVAGIVITVS
+65 AVAGIVITVS
-76 VVSHIGKQKST
+76 VVSRIGKQKST
-87 DVAAVIED
+87 DVAAAIED
-95 TSTQMET
+95 TLTQMET
-102 AEEIKAPVLSLYLEA
+102 AEEMKAPVLSLYLEA

-128 YGEDGEILSGHELVF
+128 YGEDGEILSGHNLVF

-153 EEQIEKLKSAYV
+153 EEKIEKLKSAYA

-175 VYEDDDKDGIVL
+175 VYEDDDKDGTVL

-219 AVMDNIME
+219 AVMDDIME

-243 NRANSTPAVSVPETT
+243 HRSNSSPAVSVPETT
-258 AAAGEVNVTTLK
+258 ASAGQVNVTALK

-279 ITGRSTIQLTD
+279 ITGRSTMQLTD
-290 DQVSKY
+290 DEAARY
-296 TAGSVLIDNNSVSA
+296 TAGSVLIDDHSVSA

-317 TGKVQVTGGQADVV
+317 TGKIQITGGQADVV
-331 TKFLVPEYN
+331 TKFLVPERN
-340 ISAENVEITDNTTM
+340 ISAENVEMINNTTVF
-354 LLADNVKETAAE
+354 ADNLKETAAGT
-366 SKETQ
+366 KETQ
-371 NETKT
+371 SETKT
-376 SVGETVKESTKA
+376 TGESTKS
-388 EETTQ
+388 EETTKG
-393 SQETTKSDNIKPSNA
+393 ENTKPSDNQSMA
-408 ESTTAGKNYVLFS
+408 ARKNYVLLS
-421 LEAETETIYA
+421 LEAETETVYA
-431 NGWQNIQGK
+431 DGWQNIQGK
-440 TYYFRDSQAV
+440 TYYFRNSQAV

-459 QYYFNADGSLGS
+459 QYYFNGDGSLGS
-471 HLVIDISTYNG
+471 HLVIDVSTYNG
-482 DINWN
+482 DIDWN
-487 QVKAAGIDY
+487 RVKEAGIDY

-521 RNATAAGVKV
+521 SNATAAGVKV

-546 EEASFIISACS
+546 EEASFIISSCS

-596 TVRGSGYS
+596 TIRGAGYS

-615 NRINAGGLVGGSTVW
+615 NRINAGGLASGSTVW

-643 YQMWQFTESGSIS
+643 YQMWQFTESGSIP

-662 DISAWK
+662 DMSAWK